1 MKQKII
7 DNEIDLIK
15 IFKIIFDNKF
25 RVILITLLTIIL
37 ILGYSSLTSKITA
50 ISKIEPISIF
60 DQDSYLSYNTYI
72 NQTKLDETLGLKV
85 IARENLQNLFLA
97 KIYDPNIFVSLMN
110 KYELVDDKKFK
121 DKNTYNE
128 HVKKLALKL
137 VLLAPDISKKKIR
150 QKKKYWLL
158 KFEINNKEKWNALLH
173 DLNKTINRSIKNE
186 LISRFKIQKKTA
198 ELILTYKLKDIDK
211 KINNAK
217 DDYEIDIKKKL
228 AFLEEQAA
236 IARKLEIKNNTIGVE
251 NISSAS
257 YDLLNLNTK
266 DTPYY
271 MRGYNMIEKEMEL
284 IKSRS
289 DVDSFTKNLIE
300 LRNKKRDLIENK
312 DLERIE
318 RLLLE
323 TPIFRSKNFKA
334 ANIIVRDTKY
344 VSSLPSYKY
353 IIIFSVIFGLIFGII
368 FVLINNAIQEMRR

>member
-1 MKQKII
+1 M
-7 DNEIDLIK
+7 
-15 IFKIIFDNKF
+15 
-25 RVILITLLTIIL
+25 
-37 ILGYSSLTSKITA
+37 
-50 ISKIEPISIF
+50 
-60 DQDSYLSYNTYI
+60 
-72 NQTKLDETLGLKV
+72 
-85 IARENLQNLFLA
+85 
-97 KIYDPNIFVSLMN
+97 
-110 KYELVDDKKFK
+110 
-121 DKNTYNE
+121 
-128 HVKKLALKL
+128 
-137 VLLAPDISKKKIR
+137 
-150 QKKKYWLL
+150 
-158 KFEINNKEKWNALLH
+158 LH

-186 LISRFKIQKKTA
+186 LISRFKIQKETA

-257 YDLLNLNTK
+257 YSLLNLNTK

-318 RLLLE
+318 GLLLE
-323 TPIFRSKNFKA
+323 TPIFRAKNFKA
-334 ANIIVRDTKY
+334 ANIIVRDTEY
-344 VSSLPSYKY
+344 VSSLTSFRNT
-353 IIIFSVIFGLIFGII
+353 IIFSVIFGLIFGII
-368 FVLINNAIQEMRR
+368 FVLINDAIKKMR